1 MTTSN
6 NTGTLFQY
14 KQYQCY
20 YQDTLKRTSL
30 LLLQWDNLLKLCPS
44 KPFINFFFTTR
55 GTWIMKN
62 RPILSMIQKPYQ
74 NTAAPWKKLRGRSLY
89 ANFLSLLPLYSLL
102 IFRARISFCTSM
114 GIWSKSYYRQP
125 TISTISRFQGKLQW
139 PLFIMSQ
146 DFLNILSQRKGR
158 RASKSTVTSNIN
170 QQGKLQKNS
179 YYRHAKCVWSFS
191 KFIFKFFPLRSFNG
205 MFGYLN
211 SAFLLISSVLFRHQ
225 SIYYSLFHQKIMILG
240 FPLK

>member
-44 KPFINFFFTTR
+44 KPFIYFCFTTR

-74 NTAAPWKKLRGRSLY
+74 NTAGPWKKLRGRSLY

-102 IFRARISFCTSM
+102 IFRARIRAAFAPPWAS
-114 GIWSKSYYRQP
+114 GQNP
-125 TISTISRFQGKLQW
+125 TTGSQL
-139 PLFIMSQ
+139 LALSQ
-146 DFLNILSQRKGR
+146 DFKAN
-158 RASKSTVTSNIN
+158 
-170 QQGKLQKNS
+170 
-179 YYRHAKCVWSFS
+179 FS
-191 KFIFKFFPLRSFNG
+191 GLC
-205 MFGYLN
+205 
-211 SAFLLISSVLFRHQ
+211 
-225 SIYYSLFHQKIMILG
+225 SLCHKTF
-240 FPLK
+240 